1 MEREKSRS
9 TVWDRDRTSDRDR
22 VADDQDT
29 RASREIERRAPASDR
44 DTEMTRR
51 YDDDRSSMGSGRR
64 EYGSTSIL
72 GRDPRLSPGFEMM
85 RTMMREMMRPFGDI
99 LGHGSSPMMGIPP
112 VEIFEQDGRMVV
124 RADLP
129 GMTRD
134 DVKVRVVDDTL
145 ILEGERRNDRASRE
159 PNRRQGYYESEVSY
173 GRFTRQIVLPGRI
186 DPAQVRARFQH
197 GVLEIE
203 VSVDTPRA
211 REVPIE
217 TERDTAASGGRSR

>member
-9 TVWDRDRTSDRDR
+9 TAWDRDRASDRDR
-22 VADDQDT
+22 VADHDQDM
-29 RASREIERRAPASDR
+29 
-44 DTEMTRR
+44 EMTRR
-51 YDDDRSSMGSGRR
+51 YDDDRSSRGS

-85 RTMMREMMRPFGDI
+85 RTMMREMMRPFGDL
-99 LGHGSSPMMGIPP
+99 LGQGSSSSMGIPP
-112 VEIFEQDGRMVV
+112 VEIFEHEGRMVV

-134 DVKVRVVDDTL
+134 DVKVRVVNDTL
-145 ILEGERRNDRASRE
+145 VLEGERRNDPVSRE
-159 PNRRQGYYESEVSY
+159 PNRRQGHYESEIRY

-197 GVLEIE
+197 GVLEVE